1 MTTIKLIFISL
12 ASTVFV
18 SSLAIADL
26 DNGDYGNQQPKKITI
41 FGHTGQD
48 PAPEPGEATWDPS
61 FSGPTWFDVQE
72 KKKPLPTKDEL
83 LSIAF
88 IEEVEITP
96 NLPVSTPDW
105 STNFTASVDRLDDS
119 KSTSPPYGGSVPA
132 PPATLLFALG
142 LLKKRRRVE

>member
-41 FGHTGQD
+41 
-48 PAPEPGEATWDPS
+48 
-61 FSGPTWFDVQE
+61 SGPTWFDVQE

-132 PPATLLFALG
+132 PPATLLFAFG